1 MSAIPSPS
9 TITQMRVRSGRTI
22 ELLLILLAVG
32 ITALA
37 YVNVNLAV
45 LGQLPEHV
53 WWHVGIFGVLAL
65 ALHLVLRW
73 RARYADPLMLP
84 IATVLNGLGLVM
96 IHRIDLVSA
105 AGGTSGVADRQLIWT
120 GLSVAIAAG
129 VLILIRDH
137 RVLRRFTY
145 IAMAGAFVLLLL
157 PMLPGLGVEEYG
169 ARLWIRVG
177 PFSFQP
183 GEVAK
188 IGLAIFF
195 AGYLVSTRD
204 ALSLVGRRVL
214 GLQLPRG
221 RDLGPILVAWLL
233 SMMILVLQR
242 DLGASLLYFGL
253 FVAMLYVATE
263 RTSWIVIGLSLFVG
277 GAVLA
282 WQLFAHVQSRVTL
295 WLDPFA
301 AGQSDQVAKGLM
313 GLAHGGIFGTGLG
326 EGYPYLT
333 YFANSDYIIG
343 SFGEELGLVGLFAI
357 LVLYALLVE
366 RGLRTTPERMCD
378 YWRMSFVAGVQQG
391 SIGVSGHIANGIAAL
406 FLATGQ
412 DVACV
417 SEASVGITRMETRGD
432 DLYIALTLP
441 NLIIGTVGG
450 GTRLPTARECL
461 AIMDC
466 VGDGKAP
473 RLAEIAAAVAL
484 AGEISIMGALCAGE
498 FAGAHASLGRPPP
511 A

>member
-1 MSAIPSPS
+1 M
-9 TITQMRVRSGRTI
+9 QVRSGRTI
-22 ELLLILLAVG
+22 ELLLLLLAVG
-32 ITALA
+32 IVALA
-37 YVNVNLAV
+37 YANVNLAAV
-45 LGQLPEHV
+45 DRLPEDA
-53 WWHVGIFGVLAL
+53 WWHVAGFGGLAL
-65 ALHLVLRW
+65 VLHLVLRW

-84 IATVLNGLGLVM
+84 IATLLNGLGLVM

-105 AGGTSGVADRQLIWT
+105 PGGTTNVADRQLLWT
-120 GLSVAIAAG
+120 GLSVVIAAV
-129 VLILIRDH
+129 VLILVRDH
-137 RVLRRFTY
+137 RVLRRYTY
-145 IAMAGAFVLLLL
+145 IAMAAAFVLLLL
-157 PMLPGLGVEEYG
+157 PMVPGLGVEEYG
-169 ARLWIRVG
+169 ARLWIRLG

-204 ALSLVGRRVL
+204 ALSLVGRRIL

-233 SMMILVLQR
+233 SMLILVLQR

-277 GAVLA
+277 GALLA
-282 WQLFAHVQSRVTL
+282 WQLFTHVQSRVML

-357 LVLYALLVE
+357 LLLYALLAE
-366 RGLRTTPERMCD
+366 RGLRTAIGAREGFGKLLAVGL
-378 YWRMSFVAGVQQG
+378 SFTL
-391 SIGVSGHIANGIAAL
+391 AL
-406 FLATGQ
+406 QIFVIVG
-412 DVACV
+412 
-417 SEASVGITRMETRGD
+417 GITRV
-432 DLYIALTLP
+432 IPLTGLTTP
-441 NLIIGTVGG
+441 FLSAGGSSLLANWII
-450 GTRLPTARECL
+450 
-461 AIMDC
+461 
-466 VGDGKAP
+466 
-473 RLAEIAAAVAL
+473 VAL
-484 AGEISIMGALCAGE
+484 LLRISD
-498 FAGAHASLGRPPP
+498 HARRPVSERRQNESRQNESRQNESRQARTAEQEVPQ
-511 A
+511 

>member
-1 MSAIPSPS
+1 
-9 TITQMRVRSGRTI
+9 
-22 ELLLILLAVG
+22 
-32 ITALA
+32 
-37 YVNVNLAV
+37 
-45 LGQLPEHV
+45 
-53 WWHVGIFGVLAL
+53 
-65 ALHLVLRW
+65 
-73 RARYADPLMLP
+73 
-84 IATVLNGLGLVM
+84 
-96 IHRIDLVSA
+96 
-105 AGGTSGVADRQLIWT
+105 VADRQLIWT

-169 ARLWIRVG
+169 ARLWILVG

-366 RGLRTTPERMCD
+366 RGLRTAIGSREGFGKLLAVGL
-378 YWRMSFVAGVQQG
+378 SFTVALQ
-391 SIGVSGHIANGIAAL
+391 L
-406 FLATGQ
+406 FVIVG
-412 DVACV
+412 
-417 SEASVGITRMETRGD
+417 GITRV
-432 DLYIALTLP
+432 IPLTGLTTP
-441 NLIIGTVGG
+441 FLSAGGSSLLANWII
-450 GTRLPTARECL
+450 
-461 AIMDC
+461 
-466 VGDGKAP
+466 
-473 RLAEIAAAVAL
+473 VAL
-484 AGEISIMGALCAGE
+484 LLRISD
-498 FAGAHASLGRPPP
+498 HARRPVSERRQNETERPHRGRQEVRP
-511 A
+511 

>member
-1 MSAIPSPS
+1 MSPLPSPS
-9 TITQMRVRSGRTI
+9 TVTQMRVRSGRTI
-22 ELLLILLAVG
+22 ELLLLLLAVG
-32 ITALA
+32 IVAVA
-37 YVNVNLAV
+37 YANVNLAAV
-45 LGQLPEHV
+45 GRLPEHA
-53 WWHVGIFGVLAL
+53 WWHVAGFGGLAL
-65 ALHLVLRW
+65 GLHLVLRW

-96 IHRIDLVSA
+96 IHRIDLVTAS
-105 AGGTSGVADRQLIWT
+105 GGTSGVAERQLLWT
-120 GLSVAIAAG
+120 AISVFIAAV
-129 VLILIRDH
+129 VLIVVRDH
-137 RVLRRFTY
+137 RMLRRYTY
-145 IAMAGAFVLLLL
+145 IAMAAAFVLLLL
-157 PMLPGLGVEEYG
+157 PMLPGIGVEEYG
-169 ARLWIRVG
+169 ARLWIRIG

-204 ALSLVGRRVL
+204 ALSLVGRRIL

-233 SMMILVLQR
+233 SMLILVLQR

-263 RTSWIVIGLSLFVG
+263 RTSWIVIGLSLFLG

-282 WQLFAHVQSRVTL
+282 WQLFTHVQSRVTL

-333 YFANSDYIIG
+333 YFANSDYIVG

-357 LVLYALLVE
+357 LALYGLLVE
-366 RGLRTTPERMCD
+366 RGLRTAIGSREGFGKLLAVGL
-378 YWRMSFVAGVQQG
+378 SFTVALQIFVIVG
-391 SIGVSGHIANGIAAL
+391 
-406 FLATGQ
+406 
-412 DVACV
+412 
-417 SEASVGITRMETRGD
+417 GITRV
-432 DLYIALTLP
+432 IPLTGLTTP
-441 NLIIGTVGG
+441 FLSAGGSSLLANWII
-450 GTRLPTARECL
+450 
-461 AIMDC
+461 
-466 VGDGKAP
+466 
-473 RLAEIAAAVAL
+473 VAL
-484 AGEISIMGALCAGE
+484 LLRISDHARRPVSERRQDEALPDHHVDQVEQGA
-498 FAGAHASLGRPPP
+498 RP
-511 A
+511 